1 MPIIQSSRQICST
14 AAERRGY
21 VGERLSEQP
30 PAAAGFN
37 GMNIAHL
44 SFGRH
49 PLFLAPMEDVSDPPF
64 RILCK
69 RFGADMLYTEFIST
83 GGLLYDAD
91 DSHQKLDIY
100 EEERPVGIQ
109 IFGGDVEQVRESI
122 PIVDR
127 ANPDLIDINFGC
139 PVKKVVCR
147 DGGAGI
153 LRNLPKML
161 RITEAVLDEA
171 TRPVTVKTRLGW
183 NDQSIKI
190 LDVARMLE
198 DAGIAAL
205 AVHARTRAQM
215 YKGEARWEWLR
226 SIKEKGLRTIPLI
239 GNGDACDPAKI
250 KEMFDETG
258 VDAVM
263 IGRGAIGNPWIFRET
278 KAFLATGEIPP
289 PPSWEERLSVVAEHL
304 TLKCE
309 WLGERKGV
317 LEMRRMYGGYF
328 KGFRD
333 ASNLRALLMGQDSK
347 DGVLEVLLNFR
358 EGEPEVRVAVPSLS
372 EKKKVRA
379 VKPVALGV

>member
-1 MPIIQSSRQICST
+1 
-14 AAERRGY
+14 
-21 VGERLSEQP
+21 
-30 PAAAGFN
+30 
-37 GMNIAHL
+37 MNIGPL
-44 SFGRH
+44 TFGPR

-69 RFGADMLYTEFIST
+69 RLGADMLYTEFIST

-109 IFGGDVEQVRESI
+109 IFGGNVEQVRASV
-122 PIVDR
+122 PIVNR

-139 PVKKVVCR
+139 PVKKVVCK

-161 RITEAVLDEA
+161 KITEAVLETA
-171 TRPVTVKTRLGW
+171 NRPVTVKTRLGW
-183 NDQSIKI
+183 NDSSIKI
-190 LDVARMLE
+190 MEVARMLE
-198 DAGIAAL
+198 DAGIGAL
-205 AVHARTRAQM
+205 ALHARTRAQM

-226 SIKEKGLRTIPLI
+226 RVKEEGVRNIPLI
-239 GNGDACDPAKI
+239 GNGDATDPEKI

-263 IGRGAIGNPWIFRET
+263 IGRGAIGNPWIFRE
-278 KAFLATGEIPP
+278 ARQYMETGEIPP
-289 PPSWEERLSVVAEHL
+289 PPTWEERLSVVAEHL

-333 ASNLRALLMGQDSK
+333 ASTLRAELMNQDTQ

-358 EGEPEVRVAVPSLS
+358 EDEPDIRIPASSLAERRKVRRVAAPIR
-372 EKKKVRA
+372 RA
-379 VKPVALGV
+379 ELPARAGAA

>member
-1 MPIIQSSRQICST
+1 
-14 AAERRGY
+14 
-21 VGERLSEQP
+21 
-30 PAAAGFN
+30 
-37 GMNIAHL
+37 
-44 SFGRH
+44 
-49 PLFLAPMEDVSDPPF
+49 MEDVSDPPF

-69 RFGADMLYTEFIST
+69 RLGADMLYTEFIST
-83 GGLLYDAD
+83 GGLLYNAD
-91 DSHQKLDIY
+91 DSIQKLDIY

-109 IFGGDVEQVRESI
+109 IFGGDVEQVRASM

-127 ANPDLIDINFGC
+127 ANPDVIDINFGC
-139 PVKKVVCR
+139 PVKKVVCK

-161 RITEAVLDEA
+161 EITETVLEGA

-190 LDVARMLE
+190 IDVARMLE

-215 YKGEARWEWLR
+215 YKGEARWDWLR
-226 SIKEKGLRTIPLI
+226 SIKENALRRIPLI
-239 GNGDACDPAKI
+239 GNGDADDPAKI
-250 KEMFDETG
+250 KEMFEETG

-263 IGRGAIGNPWIFRET
+263 IGRGAIGNPWVFRDT

-289 PPSWEERLSVVAEHL
+289 PPSWAERLSVVAEHL

-309 WLGERKGV
+309 WLGELKGV

-328 KGFRD
+328 KGFRN
-333 ASNLRALLMGQDSK
+333 ASNLRALLMTQETR
-347 DGVLEVLLNFR
+347 DGVLDVLLNFR
-358 EGEPEVRVAVPSLS
+358 EDAPDTRIAVPSLAG
-372 EKKKVRA
+372 KKKVRA
-379 VKPVALGV
+379 VKPVVLGA